1 MTVEQRSRQHHRHE
15 IGGGGNGGGGGP
27 APLCGDDHHGVEN
40 KKWPPLRKRRK
51 RQQYWMIGSN
61 KTVLMMVIFFI
72 VVTMLFNIY
81 LSLLKSV
88 LVIRSDD
95 EQQLLSSSSSSGAE
109 GHVRVSKERNDA
121 PLPLLSSSSGPTKQC
136 KCVHCN
142 QSEDELCG
150 GLWKGISYPPVQTDN
165 NNGNNGNNLR
175 QEKRRVHI
183 VVSHCKADLNWM
195 SDFIG
200 NDHADDVVVASMH
213 IITKC
218 GEEVIGAPR
227 TATIEEL
234 PNLGRCDH
242 SYAKYITSILDG
254 KLSTDDDDDDD
265 DNNSIVMFLKDDMSS
280 TNIHQKLKWND
291 FETMLRI
298 ASSTNGFA
306 CGLIYDRFA
315 NIKERGFHSSFDMS
329 AYYLTEKLM
338 EFSLRSYDRRKDMY
352 QGDGVLFR
360 SNYHDLGSF
369 YRHVLKAVPSSK
381 VIQACN
387 GGAFATTVSN
397 IKKVD
402 ASVWRAVE
410 RALQRGDS
418 IEEGHF
424 MERSWAYLLAAPLEQ
439 YQIDGLMQY
448 SSDDRKVFDEVYFK
462 SFKGALIH
470 NVNKEVQGVQRFNL
484 RNWRYCPEGDEQYME
499 RYPDVKEVVH
509 AGKVEKI

>member
-15 IGGGGNGGGGGP
+15 IGGGGNGSGGGGP

-61 KTVLMMVIFFI
+61 KTVLMMVIFSI

-81 LSLLKSV
+81 VSLLKSV

-200 NDHADDVVVASMH
+200 NDHADDVVVASIH

-280 TNIHQKLKWND
+280 TNIHQKSKWND

-352 QGDGVLFR
+352 
-360 SNYHDLGSF
+360 
-369 YRHVLKAVPSSK
+369 
-381 VIQACN
+381 
-387 GGAFATTVSN
+387 
-397 IKKVD
+397 
-402 ASVWRAVE
+402 
-410 RALQRGDS
+410 
-418 IEEGHF
+418 
-424 MERSWAYLLAAPLEQ
+424 
-439 YQIDGLMQY
+439 
-448 SSDDRKVFDEVYFK
+448 
-462 SFKGALIH
+462 
-470 NVNKEVQGVQRFNL
+470 
-484 RNWRYCPEGDEQYME
+484 
-499 RYPDVKEVVH
+499 
-509 AGKVEKI
+509 